1 MPSRHLD
8 FARCERNSG
17 LLTLLDHP
25 KATSMTKAP
34 ALLPEGLRDRLSRQ
48 AEAASRVTRA
58 LVDAMRAH
66 GYGRVAPPLAE
77 FRETL
82 GGGDERA
89 ARDLLRF
96 TDPVSQRT
104 LALRPDITRQVGR
117 IATSLLAAAPRPLRL
132 CYAGQV
138 VKLRASQLR
147 PAREMLQVGAEL
159 IGSDSVAAARE
170 IVTVAIDALEAAGIG
185 PVTIDFT
192 LPDVVDLLA
201 KGPLPVDTDIQQ
213 LRDELDAKDAGAL
226 SRLGAEA
233 YLPLLRATGPFDQ
246 AIAALRAFDT
256 TGALTARI
264 DALEAIAAPIR
275 ERVTLT
281 LDPTER
287 HGFAY
292 QSWFGFQIF
301 VPGQGDAVGRGGGYS
316 IPVGEQEESAV
327 GFSLY
332 PDPLI
337 DAGLGAEDM
346 AERRIFLPLG
356 HDSALAASLR
366 ADDWQTV
373 AALSESDDA
382 RALGCGFVLG
392 PEGPVEV

>member
-1 MPSRHLD
+1 
-8 FARCERNSG
+8 
-17 LLTLLDHP
+17 
-25 KATSMTKAP
+25 MTKAP
-34 ALLPEGLRDRLSRQ
+34 ALLPEGLRDRLPAQ

-66 GYGRVAPPLAE
+66 GYGRVSPPLAE

-82 GGGDERA
+82 GSDDDRSG
-89 ARDLLRF
+89 RDLLRF

-117 IATSLLAAAPRPLRL
+117 IATSLLAASPRPLRL

-201 KGPLPVDTDIQQ
+201 AGPLPVQVDLQQ

-226 SRLGAEA
+226 AQLGADA
-233 YLPLLRATGPFDQ
+233 YLPLLRATGPFDR
-246 AIAALRAFDT
+246 AIADLRAFDT

-275 ERVTLT
+275 DRVTLT

-301 VPGQGDAVGRGGGYS
+301 VPGLGDAVGRGGAYA
-316 IPVGEQEESAV
+316 IPVGEAEEAAV

-346 AERRIFLPLG
+346 GDRCIFLPLG
-356 HDSALAASLR
+356 HDPAVSASLR
-366 ADDWQTV
+366 ADGWRTI
-373 AALSESDDA
+373 AALTEADDA
-382 RALGCGFVLG
+382 TRLGCAYVLG
-392 PEGPVEV
+392 ADGPVEA

>member
-1 MPSRHLD
+1 MP
-8 FARCERNSG
+8 
-17 LLTLLDHP
+17 
-25 KATSMTKAP
+25 KAP
-34 ALLPEGLRDRLSRQ
+34 ALLPEGLRDRLPQQ

-82 GGGDERA
+82 GGDDERA
-89 ARDLLRF
+89 SRDLLRF

-117 IATSLLAAAPRPLRL
+117 IATSLLASAPRPLRL

-170 IVTVAIDALEAAGIG
+170 IVTVAIDALDAAGIG

-201 KGPLPVDTDIQQ
+201 ASLPVAASRDA

-226 SRLGAEA
+226 VRIGASA

-246 AIAALRAFDT
+246 AIADLRAFDSA
-256 TGALTARI
+256 GVLASRI
-264 DALEAIAAPIR
+264 DALEEIAAPIR
-275 ERVTLT
+275 DRVSLT

-301 VPGQGDAVGRGGGYS
+301 VPGQGDAIGRGGGYA
-316 IPVGEQEESAV
+316 IPVGEDHEESAV

-337 DAGLGAEDM
+337 DDGLGAEDD

-356 HDSALAASLR
+356 HDPALAASLR

-373 AALSESDDA
+373 AALSEADDA
-382 RALGCGFVLG
+382 RALGCGYRLSAD
-392 PEGPVEV
+392 GPVAA

>member
-1 MPSRHLD
+1 
-8 FARCERNSG
+8 
-17 LLTLLDHP
+17 
-25 KATSMTKAP
+25 MTKAP
-34 ALLPEGLRDRLSRQ
+34 ALLPEGLRDRLPAQ

-82 GGGDERA
+82 GGDDDRST
-89 ARDLLRF
+89 RDLLRF

-117 IATSLLAAAPRPLRL
+117 IATSLLANAPRPLRL

-201 KGPLPVDTDIQQ
+201 NGPLPVDTDIQQ

-226 SRLGAEA
+226 TRLGAEA

-246 AIAALRAFDT
+246 AIADLRAFDAS
-256 TGALTARI
+256 GVLAARI

-275 ERVTLT
+275 DRVTLT

-292 QSWFGFQIF
+292 QSWFGFQVF

-316 IPVGEQEESAV
+316 IPVGEQEEAAV

-337 DAGLGAEDM
+337 DAGLGAESD
-346 AERRIFLPLG
+346 ADRRIFLPLG
-356 HDSALAASLR
+356 HDPLLAASLR

-373 AALSESDDA
+373 AALSESDHA
-382 RALGCGFVLG
+382 PALGCGWRLG
-392 PEGPVEV
+392 PEGPVKA

>member
-1 MPSRHLD
+1 
-8 FARCERNSG
+8 
-17 LLTLLDHP
+17 
-25 KATSMTKAP
+25 MTKAP
-34 ALLPEGLRDRLSRQ
+34 ALLPEGLRDRLPQQ

-58 LVDAMRAH
+58 LVDAMRSH

-82 GGGDERA
+82 GGDDERS

-117 IATSLLAAAPRPLRL
+117 IATSLLAHAPRPLRL

-201 KGPLPVDTDIQQ
+201 GGPLPVDADIQQ

-226 SRLGAEA
+226 VRLGAEA
-233 YLPLLRATGPFDQ
+233 WLPLLRATGPFDR
-246 AIAALRAFDT
+246 AIADLRAFDT
-256 TGALTARI
+256 AGVLTSRI
-264 DALEAIAAPIR
+264 EALEAIAAPVR
-275 ERVTLT
+275 GRADLT

-301 VPGQGDAVGRGGGYS
+301 VPGQGDAIGRGGAYA
-316 IPVGEQEESAV
+316 IPVGEDREEPAV

-337 DAGLGAEDM
+337 DAGLGGEDI
-346 AERRIFLPLG
+346 AERRIFLPIG
-356 HDSALAASLR
+356 HDPAIAASLR
-366 ADDWQTV
+366 ADGWQTV
-373 AALSESDDA
+373 AALTDA
-382 RALGCGFVLG
+382 EDAARLGCGWVLG
-392 PEGPVEV
+392 SEGPVEA

>member
-1 MPSRHLD
+1 MPR
-8 FARCERNSG
+8 
-17 LLTLLDHP
+17 T
-25 KATSMTKAP
+25 P
-34 ALLPEGLRDRLSRQ
+34 ALLPEGLRDRLPQQ

-66 GYGRVAPPLAE
+66 GYGRVSPPLAE

-82 GGGDERA
+82 GGDDDRS

-117 IATSLLAAAPRPLRL
+117 IATSLLAQAPRPLRL
-132 CYAGQV
+132 CYAGQI

-159 IGSDSVAAARE
+159 IGSDGVAAARE
-170 IVTVAIDALEAAGIG
+170 IVTVAIDALDAAGIG

-192 LPDVVDLLA
+192 LPDAVDLLA
-201 KGPLPVDTDIQQ
+201 ASLPVEASLET

-226 SRLGAEA
+226 VRIGAAA

-246 AIAALRAFDT
+246 AIADLRAFDT
-256 TGALTARI
+256 GGVLASRI

-275 ERVTLT
+275 DRVSLT

-301 VPGQGDAVGRGGGYS
+301 VPGQGDAIGRGGGYA
-316 IPVGEQEESAV
+316 IPVGEDHEESAV

-337 DAGLGAEDM
+337 DDGLGAEDV

-356 HDSALAASLR
+356 HDADLAASLR
-366 ADDWQTV
+366 ADGWQTV
-373 AALSESDDA
+373 AALSDADEA
-382 RALGCGFVLG
+382 RALGCGYRLTAD
-392 PEGPVEV
+392 GPVEA

>member
-1 MPSRHLD
+1 
-8 FARCERNSG
+8 
-17 LLTLLDHP
+17 
-25 KATSMTKAP
+25 MTKAP
-34 ALLPEGLRDRLSRQ
+34 ALLPEGLRDRLPQQ

-58 LVDAMRAH
+58 LVDAMRSH
-66 GYGRVAPPLAE
+66 GYGRVSPPLAE

-82 GGGDERA
+82 GGEDERST
-89 ARDLLRF
+89 RDLLRF

-117 IATSLLAAAPRPLRL
+117 IATSLLAKAPRPLRL

-201 KGPLPVDTDIQQ
+201 NGPLPVDTDIQQ

-226 SRLGAEA
+226 TRIGAEA

-246 AIAALRAFDT
+246 AIADLRAFDAA
-256 TGALTARI
+256 GVLTARI

-275 ERVTLT
+275 DRVTLT

-316 IPVGEQEESAV
+316 IPVGEQEEAAV

-337 DAGLGAEDM
+337 DAGLGAEND

-356 HDSALAASLR
+356 HDAALAASLR
-366 ADDWQTV
+366 ADDWQTI

-382 RALGCGFVLG
+382 GALGCGFILG
-392 PEGPVEV
+392 ADGPVEA

>member
-1 MPSRHLD
+1 MPK
-8 FARCERNSG
+8 
-17 LLTLLDHP
+17 T
-25 KATSMTKAP
+25 P
-34 ALLPEGLRDRLSRQ
+34 ALLPEGLRDRLPAQ

-66 GYGRVAPPLAE
+66 GYGRVSPPLAE

-82 GGGDERA
+82 GGDDERSS
-89 ARDLLRF
+89 RDLLRF

-117 IATSLLAAAPRPLRL
+117 IATSLLAHAPRPLRL

-170 IVTVAIDALEAAGIG
+170 IVTVAIDALDAAGIG

-192 LPDVVDLLA
+192 LPDLVDLLA
-201 KGPLPVDTDIQQ
+201 GALPVAASLDE

-226 SRLGAEA
+226 VRIGAGA
-233 YLPLLRATGPFDQ
+233 WLPLLRATGPFDP
-246 AIAALRAFDT
+246 ALADLRAFDA
-256 TGALTARI
+256 GGLLASRL
-264 DALEAIAAPIR
+264 DALEAIAAPVR
-275 ERVTLT
+275 GRATLT

-292 QSWFGFQIF
+292 QSWFGFQLF
-301 VPGQGDAVGRGGGYS
+301 VPGQGDAIGRGGAYA
-316 IPVGEQEESAV
+316 IPVGDAVEEAAV

-337 DAGLGAEDM
+337 DEGLGGEDV

-356 HDSALAASLR
+356 HDPALAANLR
-366 ADDWQTV
+366 ADGWQTV
-373 AALSESDDA
+373 AALTDA
-382 RALGCGFVLG
+382 EDAARLGCGWRLG
-392 PEGPVEV
+392 PDGPQSAGD

>member
-1 MPSRHLD
+1 MPK
-8 FARCERNSG
+8 
-17 LLTLLDHP
+17 P
-25 KATSMTKAP
+25 P
-34 ALLPEGLRDRLSRQ
+34 ALLPEGLRDRLPVQ

-66 GYGRVAPPLAE
+66 GYARVAPPLAE

-82 GGGDERA
+82 GGDDART

-132 CYAGQV
+132 CYAGQI

-170 IVTVAIDALEAAGIG
+170 IVTVAIDALDAAGIG
-185 PVTIDFT
+185 PVTLDFT
-192 LPDVVDLLA
+192 LPDAIDLLA
-201 KGPLPVDTDIQQ
+201 TGPLPVAVAIDQ

-226 SRLGAEA
+226 ARFGADA

-246 AIAALRAFDT
+246 ALADLRAFDT
-256 TGALTARI
+256 AGVLTTRL

-275 ERVTLT
+275 DRVTLT

-292 QSWFGFQIF
+292 QSWFGFSIF
-301 VPGQGDAVGRGGGYS
+301 VPGQGDAVGRGGSYAIAIGDDHD
-316 IPVGEQEESAV
+316 EAAV

-337 DAGLGAEDM
+337 DDGLGAEDDS
-346 AERRIFLPLG
+346 ERRIFLPLG
-356 HDSALAASLR
+356 HDPALAASLR
-366 ADDWQTV
+366 ADGWQSV
-373 AALSESDDA
+373 AALSDADDA
-382 RALGCGFVLG
+382 RALGCGFTLG
-392 PEGPVEV
+392 PDGPVDS

>member
-1 MPSRHLD
+1 MP
-8 FARCERNSG
+8 
-17 LLTLLDHP
+17 
-25 KATSMTKAP
+25 KAP
-34 ALLPEGLRDRLSRQ
+34 ALLPEGLRDRLPQQ

-82 GGGDERA
+82 GGDDERA
-89 ARDLLRF
+89 SRDLLRF

-117 IATSLLAAAPRPLRL
+117 IATSLLASAPRPLRL

-170 IVTVAIDALEAAGIG
+170 IVTVAIDALDAAGIG

-201 KGPLPVDTDIQQ
+201 ASLPVAASRDA

-226 SRLGAEA
+226 VRIGASA

-246 AIAALRAFDT
+246 AIADLRAFDSA
-256 TGALTARI
+256 GVLASRI
-264 DALEAIAAPIR
+264 DALEEIAAPIR
-275 ERVTLT
+275 DRVSLT

-301 VPGQGDAVGRGGGYS
+301 VPGQGDAIGRGGGYA
-316 IPVGEQEESAV
+316 IPVGEDHEESAV

-337 DAGLGAEDM
+337 DDGLGAEDD
-346 AERRIFLPLG
+346 ADRRIFLPLG
-356 HDSALAASLR
+356 HDPALAASLR

-373 AALSESDDA
+373 AALSEADNA
-382 RALGCGFVLG
+382 RALGCGYRLSAD
-392 PEGPVEV
+392 GPVAA

>member
-1 MPSRHLD
+1 
-8 FARCERNSG
+8 
-17 LLTLLDHP
+17 
-25 KATSMTKAP
+25 MTKAP
-34 ALLPEGLRDRLSRQ
+34 ALLPEGLRDRLPQQ

-58 LVDAMRAH
+58 LVDAMRSH

-82 GGGDERA
+82 GGDDERS

-117 IATSLLAAAPRPLRL
+117 IATSLLAHAPRPLRL

-201 KGPLPVDTDIQQ
+201 GGPLPVDADIQQ

-226 SRLGAEA
+226 VRLGAEA
-233 YLPLLRATGPFDQ
+233 YLPLLRATGPFDR
-246 AIAALRAFDT
+246 AIADLRAFDT
-256 TGALTARI
+256 ADVLTSRI
-264 DALEAIAAPIR
+264 EALEAIAAPVR
-275 ERVTLT
+275 GRADLT

-301 VPGQGDAVGRGGGYS
+301 VPGQGDAIGRGGAYA
-316 IPVGEQEESAV
+316 IPVGEDREEPAV

-337 DAGLGAEDM
+337 DAGLGGEDV

-356 HDSALAASLR
+356 HDPAIAASLR
-366 ADDWQTV
+366 ADGWHTV
-373 AALSESDDA
+373 AALTDA
-382 RALGCGFVLG
+382 EDAPRLGCGWVLG
-392 PEGPVEV
+392 SEGPVEA

>member
-1 MPSRHLD
+1 MP
-8 FARCERNSG
+8 
-17 LLTLLDHP
+17 
-25 KATSMTKAP
+25 KAP
-34 ALLPEGLRDRLSRQ
+34 ALLPEGLRDRLPQQ

-82 GGGDERA
+82 GGDDERA
-89 ARDLLRF
+89 SRDLLRF

-117 IATSLLAAAPRPLRL
+117 IATSLLASAPRPLRL

-170 IVTVAIDALEAAGIG
+170 IVTVAIDALDAAGIG

-201 KGPLPVDTDIQQ
+201 ASLPVAASRDA

-226 SRLGAEA
+226 VRIGASA

-246 AIAALRAFDT
+246 AIADLRAFDSA
-256 TGALTARI
+256 GVLASRI
-264 DALEAIAAPIR
+264 DALEEIAAPIR
-275 ERVTLT
+275 DRVSLT

-301 VPGQGDAVGRGGGYS
+301 VPGQGDAIGRGGGYA
-316 IPVGEQEESAV
+316 IPVGEDHEESAV

-337 DAGLGAEDM
+337 DDGLGAEDD
-346 AERRIFLPLG
+346 ADRRIFLPLG
-356 HDSALAASLR
+356 HDPALAASLR

-373 AALSESDDA
+373 AALSDGDDA
-382 RALGCGFVLG
+382 RALGCGWRLSAD
-392 PEGPVEV
+392 GPVAA

>member
-1 MPSRHLD
+1 
-8 FARCERNSG
+8 
-17 LLTLLDHP
+17 
-25 KATSMTKAP
+25 MTKAP
-34 ALLPEGLRDRLSRQ
+34 ALLPEGLRDRLPQQ

-58 LVDAMRAH
+58 LVDAMRSH
-66 GYGRVAPPLAE
+66 GYGRIAPPLAE

-82 GGGDERA
+82 GGDDDRGS
-89 ARDLLRF
+89 RDLLRF

-117 IATSLLAAAPRPLRL
+117 IATSLLAHAPRPLRL

-138 VKLRASQLR
+138 VKLRATQLR

-185 PVTIDFT
+185 RVTLDFT
-192 LPDVVDLLA
+192 LPDVVGLLA
-201 KGPLPVDTDIQQ
+201 SGPLPVEADVDD
-213 LRDELDAKDAGAL
+213 LRDALDAKDAGAL
-226 SRLGAEA
+226 ARLGADA
-233 YLPLLRATGPFDQ
+233 YLPLLRATGPFDR
-246 AIAALRAFDT
+246 AIADLRAFDRA
-256 TGALTARI
+256 GVLAARL
-264 DALEAIAAPIR
+264 DAIEAIAAPVR
-275 ERVTLT
+275 ERVDLT

-292 QSWFGFQIF
+292 QSWFGFSIF
-301 VPGQGDAVGRGGGYS
+301 VPGQGAHVGLGGAYA
-316 IPVGEQEESAV
+316 IPVGEGHEEAAV

-337 DAGLGAEDM
+337 DEGLGSEDVT
-346 AERRIFLPLG
+346 ERRIFLPLG
-356 HDSALAASLR
+356 HDPAIAASLR

-373 AALSESDDA
+373 AALSENDDA
-382 RALGCGFVLG
+382 ARLGCGFVLG

>member
-1 MPSRHLD
+1 
-8 FARCERNSG
+8 
-17 LLTLLDHP
+17 
-25 KATSMTKAP
+25 MTKAP
-34 ALLPEGLRDRLSRQ
+34 ALLPEGLRDRLPQQ

-58 LVDAMRAH
+58 LVDAMRSH
-66 GYGRVAPPLAE
+66 GYGRIAPPLAE

-82 GGGDERA
+82 GGDDDRGS
-89 ARDLLRF
+89 RDLLRF

-117 IATSLLAAAPRPLRL
+117 IATSLLAHVPRPLRL

-138 VKLRASQLR
+138 VKLRATQLR

-185 PVTIDFT
+185 RVTLDFT
-192 LPDVVDLLA
+192 LPDVVGLLA
-201 KGPLPVDTDIQQ
+201 SGPLPVEADVDD
-213 LRDELDAKDAGAL
+213 LRDALDAKDAGAL
-226 SRLGAEA
+226 ARLGADA
-233 YLPLLRATGPFDQ
+233 YLPLLRATGPFDR
-246 AIAALRAFDT
+246 AIADLRAFDRA
-256 TGALTARI
+256 GVLAARL
-264 DALEAIAAPIR
+264 DAIEAIAAPVR
-275 ERVTLT
+275 ERVDLT

-292 QSWFGFQIF
+292 QSWFGFSIF
-301 VPGQGDAVGRGGGYS
+301 VPGQGAHVGLGGAYA
-316 IPVGEQEESAV
+316 IPVGEGHEEAAV

-337 DAGLGAEDM
+337 DEGLGSEDVT
-346 AERRIFLPLG
+346 ERRIFLPLG
-356 HDSALAASLR
+356 HDPAIAASLR

-373 AALSESDDA
+373 AALSENDDA
-382 RALGCGFVLG
+382 ARLGCGFVLG

>member
-1 MPSRHLD
+1 MI
-8 FARCERNSG
+8 
-17 LLTLLDHP
+17 
-25 KATSMTKAP
+25 KAP
-34 ALLPEGLRDRLSRQ
+34 ALLPEGLRDRLPEQ
-48 AEAASRVTRA
+48 AEATSRVTRA

-82 GGGDERA
+82 GGNNERA

-117 IATSLLAAAPRPLRL
+117 IATSLLAAAARPLRL

-159 IGSDSVAAARE
+159 IGSDSVAAAHE
-170 IVTVAIDALEAAGIG
+170 IVIVALEALEAAGIKAI
-185 PVTIDFT
+185 TLDFT

-201 KGPLPVDTDIQQ
+201 DGPLPAPADRQA
-213 LRDELDAKDAGAL
+213 LRDALDAKDAGAL
-226 SRLGAEA
+226 MRLGAEA
-233 YLPLLRATGPFDQ
+233 YLPLLHAAGPFDA
-246 AIAALRAFDT
+246 AIAELRAFDT
-256 TGALTARI
+256 AGVLASRI
-264 DALEAIAAPIR
+264 EALEKIAAAIQGR
-275 ERVTLT
+275 ANLT

-292 QSWFGFQIF
+292 QSWFGFSIF
-301 VPGQGDAVGRGGGYS
+301 APGFGDAIGRGGAYA
-316 IPVGEQEESAV
+316 IPVGEDQEEPAT

-337 DAGLGAEDM
+337 EAGLGMEAPS
-346 AERRIFLPLG
+346 ERRIFLPLG
-356 HDSALAASLR
+356 HDADLAASLR
-366 ADDWQTV
+366 ADGWHTV
-373 AALSESDDA
+373 AALTDTDDA
-382 RALGCGFVLG
+382 ERLGCAYTLG
-392 PEGPVEV
+392 PDGPVEA

>member
-1 MPSRHLD
+1 
-8 FARCERNSG
+8 
-17 LLTLLDHP
+17 
-25 KATSMTKAP
+25 MTKAP
-34 ALLPEGLRDRLSRQ
+34 PQLPEGLRDRLPQQ

-58 LVDAMRAH
+58 LVDAMRSH
-66 GYGRVAPPLAE
+66 GYGRIAPPLAE

-82 GGGDERA
+82 GGDDDRGS
-89 ARDLLRF
+89 RDLLRF

-117 IATSLLAAAPRPLRL
+117 IATSLLAHVPRPLRL

-138 VKLRASQLR
+138 VKLRATQLR

-185 PVTIDFT
+185 RVTLDFT
-192 LPDVVDLLA
+192 LPDVVGLLA
-201 KGPLPVDTDIQQ
+201 SGPLPVEADVDD
-213 LRDELDAKDAGAL
+213 LRDALDAKDAGAL
-226 SRLGAEA
+226 ARLGADA
-233 YLPLLRATGPFDQ
+233 YLPLLRATGPFDR
-246 AIAALRAFDT
+246 AIADLRAFDRA
-256 TGALTARI
+256 GVLAARL
-264 DALEAIAAPIR
+264 DAIEAIAAPVR
-275 ERVTLT
+275 ERVDLT

-292 QSWFGFQIF
+292 QSWFGFSIF
-301 VPGQGDAVGRGGGYS
+301 VPGQGAHVGLGGAYA
-316 IPVGEQEESAV
+316 IPVGEGHEEAAV

-337 DAGLGAEDM
+337 DEGLGSEDVT
-346 AERRIFLPLG
+346 ERRIFLPLG
-356 HDSALAASLR
+356 HDPAIAASLR

-373 AALSESDDA
+373 AALSQNDDA
-382 RALGCGFVLG
+382 ARLGCGFVLG
-392 PEGPVEV
+392 SEGPVEA

>member
-1 MPSRHLD
+1 MP
-8 FARCERNSG
+8 
-17 LLTLLDHP
+17 
-25 KATSMTKAP
+25 KAP
-34 ALLPEGLRDRLSRQ
+34 ALLPEGLRDRLPQQ

-82 GGGDERA
+82 GGDDERA
-89 ARDLLRF
+89 SRDLLRF

-117 IATSLLAAAPRPLRL
+117 IATSLLASAPRPLRL

-170 IVTVAIDALEAAGIG
+170 IVTVAIDALDAAGIG

-201 KGPLPVDTDIQQ
+201 ASLPVAASRDA

-226 SRLGAEA
+226 VRIGASA

-246 AIAALRAFDT
+246 AIADLRAFDSA
-256 TGALTARI
+256 GVLASRI
-264 DALEAIAAPIR
+264 DALEEIAAPIR
-275 ERVTLT
+275 DRVSLT

-301 VPGQGDAVGRGGGYS
+301 VPGQGDAIGRGGGYA
-316 IPVGEQEESAV
+316 IPVGEDHEESAV

-337 DAGLGAEDM
+337 DDGLGAEDD

-356 HDSALAASLR
+356 HDPALAASLR

-373 AALSESDDA
+373 AALSEADDA
-382 RALGCGFVLG
+382 RALGCGWRLSAD
-392 PEGPVEV
+392 GPVAA

>member
-1 MPSRHLD
+1 MP
-8 FARCERNSG
+8 
-17 LLTLLDHP
+17 
-25 KATSMTKAP
+25 KAP
-34 ALLPEGLRDRLSRQ
+34 ALLPEGLRDRLPQQ

-82 GGGDERA
+82 GGDDERA
-89 ARDLLRF
+89 SRDLLRF

-117 IATSLLAAAPRPLRL
+117 IATSLLASAPRPLRL

-170 IVTVAIDALEAAGIG
+170 IVTVAIDALDAAGIG
-185 PVTIDFT
+185 PVTLDFT

-201 KGPLPVDTDIQQ
+201 ASLPVAASRDA

-226 SRLGAEA
+226 VRIGASA

-246 AIAALRAFDT
+246 AIADLRAFDSA
-256 TGALTARI
+256 GVLASRI
-264 DALEAIAAPIR
+264 DALEEIAAPIR
-275 ERVTLT
+275 DRVSLT

-301 VPGQGDAVGRGGGYS
+301 VPGQGDAIGRGGGYA
-316 IPVGEQEESAV
+316 IPVGEDHEESAV

-337 DAGLGAEDM
+337 DDGLGAEDD
-346 AERRIFLPLG
+346 ADRRIFLPLG
-356 HDSALAASLR
+356 HDPALAASLR

-373 AALSESDDA
+373 AALSEADDA
-382 RALGCGFVLG
+382 RALGCGWRLSAD
-392 PEGPVEV
+392 GPVAA

>member
-1 MPSRHLD
+1 
-8 FARCERNSG
+8 
-17 LLTLLDHP
+17 
-25 KATSMTKAP
+25 MTKAP
-34 ALLPEGLRDRLSRQ
+34 ALLPEGLRDRLPAQ
-48 AEAASRVTRA
+48 AEAASRVIRA
-58 LVDAMRAH
+58 LVDAMRSH

-82 GGGDERA
+82 GGDEDRT

-117 IATSLLAAAPRPLRL
+117 IATSLLGGAARPLRL

-170 IVTVAIDALEAAGIG
+170 IVTVAIDALDAAGIG
-185 PVTIDFT
+185 PVTLDFT

-201 KGPLPVDTDIQQ
+201 ETLPVAAPIDQ

-226 SRLGAEA
+226 ARIGAEA

-246 AIAALRAFDT
+246 ALADLRAFDT
-256 TGALTARI
+256 AHVLTSRI
-264 DALEAIAAPIR
+264 EALEAIAAPVR
-275 ERVTLT
+275 DRVALT

-292 QSWFGFQIF
+292 QSWFGFSIF
-301 VPGQGDAVGRGGGYS
+301 VPGHGEAVGRGGSYA
-316 IPVGEQEESAV
+316 IPVGEGNEEAAI

-337 DAGLGAEDM
+337 DEGLGAEDDS
-346 AERRIFLPLG
+346 ERRIFLPLD
-356 HDSALAASLR
+356 HDPALAASLR
-366 ADDWQTV
+366 ADGWQTV
-373 AALSESDDA
+373 AALSDADDA
-382 RALGCGFVLG
+382 GALGCGWRLG
-392 PEGPVEV
+392 SKGPVEA

>member
-1 MPSRHLD
+1 
-8 FARCERNSG
+8 
-17 LLTLLDHP
+17 
-25 KATSMTKAP
+25 MTKAP
-34 ALLPEGLRDRLSRQ
+34 ALLPEGLRDRLPAQ

-66 GYGRVAPPLAE
+66 GYGRVSPPLAE

-82 GGGDERA
+82 GGDDERT

-170 IVTVAIDALEAAGIG
+170 IVSVAIDALEAAGIG
-185 PVTIDFT
+185 PVTLDFT

-201 KGPLPVDTDIQQ
+201 SGPLPVTADIEA
-213 LRDELDAKDAGAL
+213 LRDELDAKDAGGL
-226 SRLGAEA
+226 TRIGAQA

-246 AIAALRAFDT
+246 AIADLRAFDT
-256 TGALTARI
+256 TGILAARI
-264 DALEAIAAPIR
+264 DALEEIAAPVR
-275 ERVTLT
+275 ERVNLT

-292 QSWFGFQIF
+292 QSWFGFSIF
-301 VPGQGDAVGRGGGYS
+301 VPGQGDAVGRGGAYS
-316 IPVGEQEESAV
+316 IPLGEAQEEPAI

-337 DAGLGAEDM
+337 DDGLGVEDDND
-346 AERRIFLPLG
+346 RRIFLPLG
-356 HDSALAASLR
+356 HDAALAASLR
-366 ADDWQTV
+366 ADGWRTI
-373 AALSESDDA
+373 AALTEADEA
-382 RALGCGFVLG
+382 PRLGCGFILG
-392 PEGPVEV
+392 PDGPAEA

>member
-1 MPSRHLD
+1 
-8 FARCERNSG
+8 
-17 LLTLLDHP
+17 
-25 KATSMTKAP
+25 MTKAP
-34 ALLPEGLRDRLSRQ
+34 ALLPEGLRDRLPQQ

-66 GYGRVAPPLAE
+66 GYGRVSPPLAE

-82 GGGDERA
+82 GGDDDRTT
-89 ARDLLRF
+89 RDLLRF

-117 IATSLLAAAPRPLRL
+117 IATSLLAGAPRPLRL

-170 IVTVAIDALEAAGIG
+170 IVSVAIDALEAAGIG

-201 KGPLPVDTDIQQ
+201 NGPLPVEVDIQQ

-226 SRLGAEA
+226 TRLGAEA

-246 AIAALRAFDT
+246 AMADLRAFDT
-256 TGALTARI
+256 SGALSARI
-264 DALEAIAAPIR
+264 DALEAIAAPVR
-275 ERVTLT
+275 DRVTLT

-316 IPVGEQEESAV
+316 IPVGELEEAAV

-337 DAGLGAEDM
+337 DAGLGIEDDSD
-346 AERRIFLPLG
+346 RSIFLPLG

-373 AALSESDDA
+373 AALSDTDDA
-382 RALGCGFVLG
+382 RALGCGWELG
-392 PEGPVEV
+392 PEGPVEA

>member
-1 MPSRHLD
+1 
-8 FARCERNSG
+8 
-17 LLTLLDHP
+17 
-25 KATSMTKAP
+25 MTKAP
-34 ALLPEGLRDRLSRQ
+34 ALLPEGLRDRLPRQ

-66 GYGRVAPPLAE
+66 GYGRVSPPLAE

-82 GGGDERA
+82 GGDDERST
-89 ARDLLRF
+89 RDLLRF

-117 IATSLLAAAPRPLRL
+117 IATSLLAKAPRPLRL

-159 IGSDSVAAARE
+159 IGSDSVGAARE

-201 KGPLPVDTDIQQ
+201 NGPLPVDADIQQ

-226 SRLGAEA
+226 TRLGAEA

-246 AIAALRAFDT
+246 AIADLRAFDT
-256 TGALTARI
+256 SGVLTARI
-264 DALEAIAAPIR
+264 DALEAIAAPVR

-301 VPGQGDAVGRGGGYS
+301 VHGQGDAVGRGGGYS
-316 IPVGEQEESAV
+316 IPVGEQEEAAV

-337 DAGLGAEDM
+337 DAGLGAEND

-356 HDSALAASLR
+356 HDPALAASLR

-373 AALSESDDA
+373 AALAEADDA
-382 RALGCGFVLG
+382 RALGCGWRLG
-392 PEGPVEV
+392 PDGPVEV

>member
-1 MPSRHLD
+1 MPR
-8 FARCERNSG
+8 
-17 LLTLLDHP
+17 T
-25 KATSMTKAP
+25 P
-34 ALLPEGLRDRLSRQ
+34 ALLPEGLRDRLPQQ

-66 GYGRVAPPLAE
+66 GYGRVSPPLAE

-82 GGGDERA
+82 GGDDDRS

-117 IATSLLAAAPRPLRL
+117 IATSLLAQAPRPLRL
-132 CYAGQV
+132 CYAGQI

-170 IVTVAIDALEAAGIG
+170 IVSVAIDALDAAGIG

-192 LPDVVDLLA
+192 LPDAVDLLA
-201 KGPLPVDTDIQQ
+201 ASLPVDASLET

-226 SRLGAEA
+226 VRIGAAA

-246 AIAALRAFDT
+246 AIADLRAFDT
-256 TGALTARI
+256 GGVLASRI

-275 ERVTLT
+275 DRVSLT

-301 VPGQGDAVGRGGGYS
+301 VPGQGDAIGRGGGYA
-316 IPVGEQEESAV
+316 IPVGEDHEESAV

-337 DAGLGAEDM
+337 DDGLGAEDV

-356 HDSALAASLR
+356 HDTELAASLR
-366 ADDWQTV
+366 ADGWQTV
-373 AALSESDDA
+373 AALSDDDEA
-382 RALGCGFVLG
+382 RALGCGYRLTAD
-392 PEGPVEV
+392 GPVEA

>member
-1 MPSRHLD
+1 
-8 FARCERNSG
+8 
-17 LLTLLDHP
+17 
-25 KATSMTKAP
+25 MTKAP
-34 ALLPEGLRDRLSRQ
+34 ALLPEGLRDRLPAQ

-58 LVDAMRAH
+58 LTDAMRAH
-66 GYGRVAPPLAE
+66 GYGRVQPPLAE

-82 GGGDERA
+82 GGDDDRT

-117 IATSLLAAAPRPLRL
+117 IATSLLGHAPRPLRL

-170 IVTVAIDALEAAGIG
+170 IVTVAIDALGAAGIG
-185 PVTIDFT
+185 PVTLDFT
-192 LPDVVDLLA
+192 LPDAVDLLA
-201 KGPLPVDTDIQQ
+201 SGPLPVAASLDR
-213 LRDELDAKDAGAL
+213 LRDELDAKDAGGL
-226 SRLGAEA
+226 VQIGAGA
-233 YLPLLRATGPFDQ
+233 YLPLLRATGPFDR
-246 AIAALRAFDT
+246 ALADLRAFDT
-256 TGALTARI
+256 TGVLTRRI
-264 DALEAIAAPIR
+264 DALEEIAAPVR
-275 ERVTLT
+275 DRVQLT

-301 VPGQGDAVGRGGGYS
+301 VPGQGDAIGRGGSYA
-316 IPVGEQEESAV
+316 IPVGEDREEPAV

-337 DAGLGAEDM
+337 DEGLGGEDV
-346 AERRIFLPLG
+346 AERRIFLPPG
-356 HDSALAASLR
+356 HDADVAAGLR
-366 ADDWQTV
+366 ADGWQTV
-373 AALSESDDA
+373 AALTDA
-382 RALGCGFVLG
+382 DEAGRLGCGFVLG
-392 PEGPVEV
+392 PDGPVAA